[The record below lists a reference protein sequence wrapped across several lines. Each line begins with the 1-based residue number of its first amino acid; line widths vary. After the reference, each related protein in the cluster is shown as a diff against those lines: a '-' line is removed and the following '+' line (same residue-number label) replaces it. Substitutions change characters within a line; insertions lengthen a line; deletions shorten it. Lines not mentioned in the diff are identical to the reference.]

1 MPIFIYR
8 GRYSADAVK
17 GMMTSPE
24 DREAVLAKV
33 FEKAGGKLLAFY
45 LTFGEDDFLTIA
57 DCPDHHAALALAIAG
72 AAGGSISDMKTTV
85 AVTSKEAMA
94 AFKRAGECGENVETR
109 GTLTGYGEEARM
121 EFSMRIRFDF
131 RHGHARCRD
140 ARYADGKGHRRG
152 AAARRLGADLG
163 EEAISTFR

>member
-8 GRYSADAVK
+8 GRYNADAVK

-24 DREAVLAKV
+24 DREAALAKV
-33 FEKAGGKLLAFY
+33 FEKAGG
-45 LTFGEDDFLTIA
+45 FGEDDFLTIA

-94 AFKRAGECGENVETR
+94 AFKRAGELAK
-109 GTLTGYGEEARM
+109 TLKNAGR
-121 EFSMRIRFDF
+121 
-131 RHGHARCRD
+131 
-140 ARYADGKGHRRG
+140 
-152 AAARRLGADLG
+152 
-163 EEAISTFR
+163 

>member
-24 DREAVLAKV
+24 DREAALAKV

-85 AVTSKEAMA
+85 ADDLERGDGRIQKG
-94 AFKRAGECGENVETR
+94 RGIGESVETR
-109 GTLTGYGEEARM
+109 GTLTESGEE
-121 EFSMRIRFDF
+121 EIF
-131 RHGHARCRD
+131 HA
-140 ARYADGKGHRRG
+140 HP
-152 AAARRLGADLG
+152 L
-163 EEAISTFR
+163 

>member
-1 MPIFIYR
+1 MSLTLIRATALSLTPSVGQFCHQAALRPSAVRWEEQMPIFIYR
-8 GRYSADAVK
+8 GRYNADAVK

-24 DREAVLAKV
+24 DREAALAKV

-94 AFKRAGECGENVETR
+94 AFKKAGELAK
-109 GTLTGYGEEARM
+109 TLKNAGR
-121 EFSMRIRFDF
+121 
-131 RHGHARCRD
+131 
-140 ARYADGKGHRRG
+140 
-152 AAARRLGADLG
+152 
-163 EEAISTFR
+163 

>member
-8 GRYSADAVK
+8 GRYNADAVK

-24 DREAVLAKV
+24 DREAALAKV

-72 AAGGSISDMKTTV
+72 AAGGSISDMKRL
-85 AVTSKEAMA
+85 AK
-94 AFKRAGECGENVETR
+94 
-109 GTLTGYGEEARM
+109 TLRT
-121 EFSMRIRFDF
+121 
-131 RHGHARCRD
+131 RD
-140 ARYADGKGHRRG
+140 ADRATKLGFPACRRSQAVAG
-152 AAARRLGADLG
+152 MKRSEIRERLASLNVSPG
-163 EEAISTFR
+163 FR

>member
-24 DREAVLAKV
+24 DREAALAKV

-57 DCPDHHAALALAIAG
+57 DCPDHHAAFALAIAG
-72 AAGGSISDMKTTV
+72 AGVWHWGAP
-85 AVTSKEAMA
+85 
-94 AFKRAGECGENVETR
+94 
-109 GTLTGYGEEARM
+109 L
-121 EFSMRIRFDF
+121 
-131 RHGHARCRD
+131 
-140 ARYADGKGHRRG
+140 
-152 AAARRLGADLG
+152 AAASA
-163 EEAISTFR
+163 T

>member
-24 DREAVLAKV
+24 DREAALAKV

-72 AAGGSISDMKTTV
+72 AAGGGISDMKTTV

-94 AFKRAGECGENVETR
+94 AFKRGGELAKTLKPAGR
-109 GTLTGYGEEARM
+109 
-121 EFSMRIRFDF
+121 
-131 RHGHARCRD
+131 
-140 ARYADGKGHRRG
+140 
-152 AAARRLGADLG
+152 
-163 EEAISTFR
+163 

>member
-24 DREAVLAKV
+24 DREAALAKV

-57 DCPDHHAALALAIAG
+57 DCPDHRAALALAIAG
-72 AAGGSISDMKTTV
+72 AAGEQHQRHENDGRRDLERGDGRIQK
-85 AVTSKEAMA
+85 
-94 AFKRAGECGENVETR
+94 GWGIGQNVEER
-109 GTLTGYGEEARM
+109 GTLTRSRRQSR
-121 EFSMRIRFDF
+121 FSRLAVCSQAVAGMKRSEIRERLASLSVSPGF
-131 RHGHARCRD
+131 R
-140 ARYADGKGHRRG
+140 
-152 AAARRLGADLG
+152 
-163 EEAISTFR
+163 

>member
-1 MPIFIYR
+1 MSLTLIRATALSLAPSVGQFCHQVPLRPSPVSQWEEQMPIFIYR

-24 DREAVLAKV
+24 DREAALAKV

-72 AAGGSISDMKTTV
+72 AAGGGISDMKTTV

-94 AFKRAGECGENVETR
+94 AFKRAGELAK
-109 GTLTGYGEEARM
+109 TLKPAGR
-121 EFSMRIRFDF
+121 
-131 RHGHARCRD
+131 
-140 ARYADGKGHRRG
+140 
-152 AAARRLGADLG
+152 
-163 EEAISTFR
+163 